1 MDACKVSVFEQ
12 VLLWMALRHGAVV
25 NQWNVLVRSEANH
38 ACIVSMSNQGS
49 QGTGAAPWA
58 RHGCM

>member
-12 VLLWMALRHGAVV
+12 VLLWMAFRQGAVV

-38 ACIVSMSNQGS
+38 A
-49 QGTGAAPWA
+49 
-58 RHGCM
+58 